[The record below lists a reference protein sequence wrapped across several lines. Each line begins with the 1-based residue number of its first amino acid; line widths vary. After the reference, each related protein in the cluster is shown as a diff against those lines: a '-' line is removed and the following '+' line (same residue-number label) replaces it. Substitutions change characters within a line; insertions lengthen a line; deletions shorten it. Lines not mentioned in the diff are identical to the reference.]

1 VFGDGDS
8 DVNDVDIVIDVDV
21 DVDVDVDID
30 VDVSSGGGDVWCG
43 AGIVLVPMF
52 IEIVL
57 VGFMDSTS
65 RRGFDGMSRQ
75 GRRTSRGHNLRG
87 KGSHETESMILQ

>member
-1 VFGDGDS
+1 
-8 DVNDVDIVIDVDV
+8 
-21 DVDVDVDID
+21 
-30 VDVSSGGGDVWCG
+30 
-43 AGIVLVPMF
+43 VLVPMF